1 MRFSLVA
8 IALSVAAT
16 VTSSPLEKRILGGK
30 PVGETEIPFIA
41 EMRNKRSP
49 CSGFVIHPQVIM
61 TAAHCLREPTR
72 TGWIYGSVHVGKG
85 DGEADWVEFLQHP
98 RYNSTL
104 NHHDIGLVF
113 LDKKVSVKPANIMTT
128 AQSYPKTGSKVLAAG
143 YGVIK
148 NKGPDGDP
156 VYPNILHKVEL
167 NVASKTVCKKNYPN
181 FLGEYQF
188 CTDYAPL
195 GRAVCNGDSGGPIMV
210 GEGKNRRVIGL
221 VNHGIKDIE
230 CGAKGGYQY
239 YTYIKPYLPW
249 VESEIKRF
257 LKDGPRKPKN

>member
-16 VTSSPLEKRILGGK
+16 VTASPLEKRILGGK

-49 CSGFVIHPQVIM
+49 CSGFVIHPRVIM
-61 TAAHCLREPTR
+61 T
-72 TGWIYGSVHVGKG
+72 GWVYGSVHKGKG
-85 DGEADWVEFLQHP
+85 EGADWAEFLQHP
-98 RYNSTL
+98 GYNGTSK
-104 NHHDIGLVF
+104 HDIGLVF
-113 LDKKVSVKPANIMTT
+113 LEKNVSVKPANIMTA
-128 AQSYPKTGSKVLAAG
+128 AQSYPKTGSKVVAAG

-156 VYPNILHKVEL
+156 VYPDILHKVEL
-167 NVASKTVCKKNYPN
+167 NIASKTTCKKNYPA

-188 CTDYAPL
+188 CTDYAPV
-195 GRAVCNGDSGGPIMV
+195 GRAVCNGDSGGPVMV
-210 GEGKNRRVIGL
+210 GKGKDLRVIGL
-221 VNHGIKDIE
+221 VNHGTSGIA
-230 CGAKGGYQY
+230 CGEKGNYQY

-249 VESEIKRF
+249 VETEIKRF